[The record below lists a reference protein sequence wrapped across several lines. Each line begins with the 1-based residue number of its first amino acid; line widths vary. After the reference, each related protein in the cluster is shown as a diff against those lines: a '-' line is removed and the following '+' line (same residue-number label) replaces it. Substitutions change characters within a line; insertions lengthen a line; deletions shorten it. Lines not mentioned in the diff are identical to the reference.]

1 MRRRV
6 NLKIVIPSV
15 VMGLLILFAV
25 VGALNAGFGGTVPTL
40 DRSSTGADRGT
51 SPSKT
56 VTSDTTAQDGGA
68 SEVAGS
74 AGGVVDA
81 AVPPAEATP
90 DHYLVRN
97 GDLSL
102 LIVRGALLA
111 TVDRVGAM
119 TAEMDG
125 YIMSSSIG
133 TSPGGYPPVQP
144 QPLAEDTMTQAPES
158 TLSSAAVAPDQAWM
172 TLRVP
177 EGRFEAA
184 MKRFATLGE
193 VQRITSSSDDVTAQ
207 HVDLQAQLR
216 HYRAVERRLLRFLA
230 ATDTIREMLAVQDR
244 IDTVQLTIEQLEAQL
259 KSLNETTSYGTI
271 AISLLEKG
279 TPQAGQIDSSDTFGG
294 VFWNSLTL
302 LGRGAHLTALAI
314 TAALPFLVVLAG
326 LGLAAWYAARRLRGR
341 RRPTEPTLP
350 A

>member
-1 MRRRV
+1 MRRTV
-6 NLKIVIPSV
+6 NLKIVIPCV
-15 VMGLLILFAV
+15 VVGLLVLFAA
-25 VGALNAGFGGTVPTL
+25 VGALGAGFGGTSLTL
-40 DRSSTGADRGT
+40 DRSPGVGDGGT

-56 VTSDTTAQDGGA
+56 ANTDTMAEDGRA
-68 SEVAGS
+68 SEAGAGS
-74 AGGVVDA
+74 AGGGVDA
-81 AVPPAEATP
+81 AIPPTEPTP
-90 DHYLVRN
+90 AHYLVRN

-102 LIVRGALLA
+102 LIGRGTLLT
-111 TVDRVGAM
+111 TVDRIGAM

-133 TSPGGYPPVQP
+133 ASSGGYPPVQP
-144 QPLAEDTMTQAPES
+144 QPLAEDTSTQAPDS
-158 TLSSAAVAPDQAWM
+158 TLSPAVAPDQAWV

-259 KSLNETTSYGTI
+259 KSLNETTSYGTL

-279 TPQAGQIDSSDTFGG
+279 TPQTGQIDSSDTFGG

-314 TAALPFLVVLAG
+314 TAALPFLVVLGG

>member
-1 MRRRV
+1 MRRTV

-15 VMGLLILFAV
+15 VVGLLVLFAA
-25 VGALNAGFGGTVPTL
+25 VGALSVDFDGTTATL
-40 DRSSTGADRGT
+40 DRAAGVNDRLTTPGSTA
-51 SPSKT
+51 
-56 VTSDTTAQDGGA
+56 TSDTAVQDDDA
-68 SEVAGS
+68 SEA
-74 AGGVVDA
+74 ATKGVGVDA
-81 AVPPAEATP
+81 AVPPAEPTP

-102 LIVRGALLA
+102 LIGRGTLLA
-111 TVDRVGAM
+111 TVDRIGAM

-133 TSPGGYPPVQP
+133 TSSGGYPPVQP
-144 QPLAEDTMTQAPES
+144 QPLAEDTMAQAPES
-158 TLSSAAVAPDQAWM
+158 ELSSTAVAPDQAWM

-207 HVDLQAQLR
+207 HVDLQARLR

-259 KSLNETTSYGTI
+259 KALNETTSYGTLS
-271 AISLLEKG
+271 ISLLEKG
-279 TPQAGQIDSSDTFGG
+279 TPQTGQIDSSDTFGG

-302 LGRGAHLTALAI
+302 LGRGARMTALAI
-314 TAALPFLVVLAG
+314 TAALPFLVLLGG
-326 LGLAAWYAARRLRGR
+326 LGLAAWYAAQRLRDR
-341 RRPTEPTLP
+341 RRPTQPV
-350 A
+350 

>member
-15 VMGLLILFAV
+15 VVGLLVLFAV
-25 VGALNAGFGGTVPTL
+25 VGVLTTGFSWTSPAA
-40 DRSSTGADRGT
+40 DRSAGGSDSVT
-51 SPSKT
+51 SPAKSVASET
-56 VTSDTTAQDGGA
+56 MAQDGGA
-68 SEVAGS
+68 SELAGS

-81 AVPPAEATP
+81 AVTPAEATP
-90 DHYLVRN
+90 NHYLVRN

-102 LIVRGALLA
+102 LIERGTLLA
-111 TVDRVGAM
+111 TVDRIGAM

-158 TLSSAAVAPDQAWM
+158 TISSAAVAPDQAWM

-177 EGRFEAA
+177 QGRFEAA

-230 ATDTIREMLAVQDR
+230 ETDTIREMLAVQDR

-259 KSLNETTSYGTI
+259 KSLNETTTYGTL

-279 TPQAGQIDSSDTFGG
+279 APQAGQIDSSDTFGG

-314 TAALPFLVVLAG
+314 TAALPFLVVLGG
-326 LGLAAWYAARRLRGR
+326 LGLAAWYVARRLRSR
-341 RRPTEPTLP
+341 RRPTQPTLP

>member
-1 MRRRV
+1 MRRRL
-6 NLKIVIPSV
+6 NLRIVIPSV
-15 VMGLLILFAV
+15 IIALLVVFAV
-25 VGALNAGFGGTVPTL
+25 VGALSTNSGRTSLTLSRAADIVAGTAVPGKTAA
-40 DRSSTGADRGT
+40 ADTMAQAGDT
-51 SPSKT
+51 SE
-56 VTSDTTAQDGGA
+56 A
-68 SEVAGS
+68 AGS
-74 AGGVVDA
+74 AGDGVDA
-81 AVPPAEATP
+81 AVPPAGLSPA
-90 DHYLVRN
+90 HYLVRT

-102 LIVRGALLA
+102 LIERGTLLT
-111 TVDRVGAM
+111 TVDRIGAM

-125 YIMSSSIG
+125 YVMSSSVG
-133 TSPGGYPPVQP
+133 TSTGVYTPEQP
-144 QPLAEDTMTQAPES
+144 QPLYDEKTTQSPD
-158 TLSSAAVAPDQAWM
+158 SALAQSVTPDQAWM

-177 EGRFEAA
+177 QGSFEAA
-184 MKRFATLGE
+184 VKRFAKLGE

-244 IDTVQLTIEQLEAQL
+244 MDTVQLTIEQLEAQL
-259 KSLNETTSYGTI
+259 KSLNETTSYGTLS
-271 AISLLEKG
+271 ISLLEKG

-314 TAALPFLVVLAG
+314 TAALPFLVVLGG
-326 LGLAAWYAARRLRGR
+326 LGLAIWYAVKRLRRR
-341 RRPTEPTLP
+341 RRPAPPTLP

>member
-15 VMGLLILFAV
+15 VVGLLVLFAV
-25 VGALNAGFGGTVPTL
+25 VGALSAGFGGRSPGL
-40 DRSSTGADRGT
+40 DRSSTGA
-51 SPSKT
+51 SLSKT
-56 VTSDTTAQDGGA
+56 ATSDAATQDA
-68 SEVAGS
+68 SESEAVAGS
-74 AGGVVDA
+74 AGDGVAA
-81 AVPPAEATP
+81 AVSPGEPTP
-90 DHYLVRN
+90 NHYLVRN

-102 LIVRGALLA
+102 LIGRGTLLA
-111 TVDRVGAM
+111 AVDRIGAM

-125 YIMSSSIG
+125 YIMSSSVG
-133 TSPGGYPPVQP
+133 TSSGGYPPDQP
-144 QPLAEDTMTQAPES
+144 QPLAEEKTAQTPVP
-158 TLSSAAVAPDQAWM
+158 TLSSAVAPNQAWM

-184 MKRFATLGE
+184 MKRLATLGE

-279 TPQAGQIDSSDTFGG
+279 APQAGQIDSSDTFGG

-314 TAALPFLVVLAG
+314 TAALPFLIVLGG

-341 RRPTEPTLP
+341 RRPTQPTLP